1 MINSEAKISVVIPTY
16 NGAEFICE
24 ALESVLEQTLLSD
37 EIIVVDDGSSDNTCD
52 LVNDVA
58 RKSTI
63 PIRLTVLN
71 QNSGGPSRP
80 LNVGIGL
87 AKGEVIFLLDQDDR
101 MRPRKIEL
109 QLRTLRSQPDCV
121 LAIGGLS
128 IVDREEGDVSPLW
141 PAPQFDELKDHL
153 DSTSM
158 FSVIESKIAFV
169 PLLRRNYAASCS
181 NFCFTKQNWQAIGK
195 FNEKIKTCSD
205 LDFILRATIAGPIA
219 IINEKL
225 FDYRWR
231 TSSLQRLS
239 VLRSSLEATMVRL
252 RAATAKPEWA
262 GEEIHALRYSAF
274 ELAVASVR
282 KGEFAGIKAIVE
294 TLRKHEGILTIQRT
308 VRNKALASKLGSR

>member
-1 MINSEAKISVVIPTY
+1 MNSIEAKISVVIPTY
-16 NGAEFICE
+16 NGSEFICE
-24 ALESVLEQTLLSD
+24 ALESVLEQNSLSD

-52 LVNDVA
+52 LVNEVA

-128 IVDREEGDVSPLW
+128 IIDREEGDVSPLW
-141 PAPQFDELKDHL
+141 SVPQFDGLLNHFDTS
-153 DSTSM
+153 STGSI
-158 FSVIESKIAFV
+158 IESKTAFV

-181 NFCFTKQNWQAIGK
+181 NFCFTKETWKAIGK
-195 FNEKIKTCSD
+195 FNEKIKTCCD
-205 LDFILRATIAGPIA
+205 LDFILRATLAGPIA
-219 IINEKL
+219 IINEAL
-225 FDYRWR
+225 FDYRCR
-231 TSSLQRLS
+231 NSSLLRRN

-262 GEEIHALRYSAF
+262 GDEIHALRYSAF
-274 ELAVASVR
+274 ELAVASIR
-282 KGEFAGIKAIVE
+282 NGEFAGIKAIVE
-294 TLRKHEGILTIQRT
+294 TLREHEGILTIQRT
-308 VRNKALASKLGSR
+308 IRNKALASKLGSR